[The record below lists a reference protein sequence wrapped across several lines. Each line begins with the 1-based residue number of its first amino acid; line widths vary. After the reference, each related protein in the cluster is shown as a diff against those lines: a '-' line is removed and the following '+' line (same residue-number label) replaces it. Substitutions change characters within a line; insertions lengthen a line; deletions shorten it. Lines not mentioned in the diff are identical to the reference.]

1 MVEGLLCNVSLHG
14 GSFCLWL
21 CGRLSRDEEVEEAR
35 CNYERYRALVLN
47 AFKNVADSDA
57 LAKIDVDEMY
67 PTTTPKDKKSKLK

>member
-1 MVEGLLCNVSLHG
+1 M
-14 GSFCLWL
+14 
-21 CGRLSRDEEVEEAR
+21 SREEEVEEAR

-67 PTTTPKDKKSKLK
+67 PTTTPKDKKSKMK